1 MSSSVLSP
9 EAFSA
14 SPSDTFA
21 DLSGNVP
28 STASRP
34 EWWTTRLTAGRTVA
48 GCHAELT
55 GPVARLGQFAASV
68 GFGNA
73 RGGLA
78 IRGEVNHINA
88 LESTEISCQ
97 LSVTQFRTCN
107 RQIVATCNGNLN
119 FRRSASASQTIAGV
133 KYPCCSKKEGAG
145 GNRCDRRPHLPESYG
160 KGGAGNGSGRN
171 ASSAQSQSRRKS
183 HMFQVIT

>member
-1 MSSSVLSP
+1 MPITFDSEGTKGGPSICRHLGGNDLVSSSVLSP

-14 SPSDTFA
+14 SPYDTFA

-48 GCHAELT
+48 GCDAEVT
-55 GPVARLGQFAASV
+55 APVARLGQFAASV

-73 RGGLA
+73 RAVLA

-97 LSVTQFRTCN
+97 LSVTLLRTCN
-107 RQIVATCNGNLN
+107 RQIVSTCNGNLN
-119 FRRSASASQTIAGV
+119 FRRSVSACQTVARV
-133 KYPCCSKKEGAG
+133 KCPCCSKKEGDR
-145 GNRCDRRPHLPESYG
+145 GNRCDRGPDGAES
-160 KGGAGNGSGRN
+160 
-171 ASSAQSQSRRKS
+171 
-183 HMFQVIT
+183 